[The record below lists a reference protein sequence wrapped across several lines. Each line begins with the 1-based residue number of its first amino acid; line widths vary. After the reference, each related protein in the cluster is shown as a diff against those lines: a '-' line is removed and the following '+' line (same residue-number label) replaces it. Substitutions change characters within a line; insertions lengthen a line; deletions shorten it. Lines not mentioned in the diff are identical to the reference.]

1 MGNKNNQINKKQL
14 NQETNSENLCSH
26 NKH

>member
-14 NQETNSENLCSH
+14 NQETNSEKRPSII
-26 NKH
+26 